1 MRARGSAPFFLSR
14 KVVPMDRLQQDI
26 QNLRGIGPARAKRM
40 KKLGLSTVDDLIRFF
55 PRDYEDRRTMKCAG
69 DIGDGEKACAELT
82 VSTQPRLSHIRK
94 GLDLIKFKAV
104 DETGI
109 VFVTYFNQSWLKNSF
124 AVGETY
130 LFYGEFSRKG
140 TRLEIVNPIFEERKD
155 EGRSLL
161 RIMPVYPLTAGINQ
175 TAMRQTVRQG
185 LDACGDVFPEP
196 VPSEIRSRYKL
207 AAASYAFEN
216 VHFPA
221 DEEAL
226 RIARRKLVFEEF
238 FTLACAQK
246 MVRGRRNAASG
257 YRIPRL
263 APEDFETSLP
273 FELTGAQKRV
283 IREAFDDMILEDHP
297 MNRLVQGDVGSGKTV
312 VAAACCWLAS
322 SAGLQSAVM
331 APTELLAEQHYRS
344 FRSLLEPFGI
354 RVEKLTGSLTQK
366 EKNEIYREL
375 EAGSIG
381 MLVGTHALISEKV
394 RFRNLAFCVVDEQ
407 HRFGVLQRAAFTKKG
422 EEPHLLVMSATPIPR
437 TLALIIYGDLDISVI
452 DELPPGRKTVETY
465 SVKEKMRPRI
475 EAFARKLVGE
485 GHQVYW
491 VCPAVEE
498 NEEIPS
504 LRSAEQTAEDLR
516 TRAFP
521 DLRVELLHGRMKAPE
536 KDEVMRRFSTGEAD
550 ILVSTTVVE
559 VGVDVP
565 NAVLMVVENADRFG
579 LSQLHQL
586 RGRVGRGSSSS
597 YCVLFDAG
605 DGNVSAERLSVMC
618 RTNDGFQIAETDLK
632 LRGPGD
638 FLGSRQHGL
647 PELKIAD
654 LAEDMDVLRMA
665 GEAAQDVLKKD
676 ARLEDPEY
684 EELKVRVARI
694 IEGFRGGMN

>member
-1 MRARGSAPFFLSR
+1 
-14 KVVPMDRLQQDI
+14 MDRLQQDI
-26 QNLRGIGPARAKRM
+26 QYIKGIGPARAKRM
-40 KKLGLSTVDDLIRFF
+40 NRLGLYMLDDLIRFF
-55 PRDYEDRRTMKCAG
+55 PRDYEDRRTLKSTSG
-69 DIGDGEKACAELT
+69 IGGSEKACIELT
-82 VSTQPRLSHIRK
+82 VSTQPRLTHVRK
-94 GLDLIKFKAV
+94 GMDLLKFQAV
-104 DETGI
+104 DEAGI
-109 VFVTYFNQSWLKNSF
+109 VSVTYFNQSWLRNSF
-124 AVGETY
+124 AVGESY
-130 LFYGEFSRKG
+130 LFYGEFMRKG
-140 TRLEIVNPIFEERKD
+140 NRLEVINPVFEPKKD
-155 EGRSLL
+155 EGSSLL

-175 TAMRQTVRQG
+175 SAMRSAVQQA
-185 LDACGDVFPEP
+185 LEACKDVFPEP
-196 VPSEIRSRYKL
+196 VPHEIRDRYHL
-207 AAASYAFEN
+207 AASSFAFAN

-226 RIARRKLVFEEF
+226 SIARRKLIFEEF

-246 MVRGRRNAASG
+246 MLRGRRNTVSGHRISAA
-257 YRIPRL
+257 
-263 APEDFETSLP
+263 APETFEDSLP
-273 FELTGAQKRV
+273 FALTGAQKRV
-283 IREAFDDMILEDHP
+283 IREAFDDMIRGEHP

-312 VAAACCWLAS
+312 VAAACCWLAVS
-322 SAGLQSAVM
+322 SGHQAAVM

-354 RVEKLTGSLTQK
+354 RVEKLTGNMTAK
-366 EKNEIYREL
+366 EKNAVYDAL
-375 EAGSIG
+375 ENGDIG
-381 MLVGTHALISEKV
+381 LLVGTHALISDKV
-394 RFRNLAFCVVDEQ
+394 RFRSLAFCVVDEQ
-407 HRFGVLQRAAFTKKG
+407 HRFGVLQRAALAKKG
-422 EEPHLLVMSATPIPR
+422 EEPHLMVMSATPIPR
-437 TLALIIYGDLDISVI
+437 TLSLIIYGDLDISVI
-452 DELPPGRKTVETY
+452 DELPPGRQAVDTY

-475 EAFARKLVGE
+475 EAFARKQVEE

-498 NEEIPS
+498 NEEIPN

-521 DLRVELLHGRMKAPE
+521 DLRVELLHGKMKAAD
-536 KDEVMRRFSTGEAD
+536 KDAVMRRFADGSAD

-586 RGRVGRGSSSS
+586 RGRVGRGKSMS

-605 DGNVSAERLSVMC
+605 ESDVSAERLSVMC

-654 LAEDMDVLRMA
+654 LAEDMDVLRSA
-665 GEAAQDVLKKD
+665 GEAAQNVLKND
-676 ARLEDPEY
+676 AQLELPEHS
-684 EELKVRVARI
+684 ELKARVARI